1 MGKYINSTGNGP
13 IGVSYEEK
21 ITALVQAGAEEIP
34 TPKEFQENLVCV
46 VNNGMFA
53 AAGYAYRPAE
63 MNAFLHPC
71 GRPKKWF
78 IWDEVAH
85 YAE

>member
-1 MGKYINSTGNGP
+1 MGKYINNTGNGP
-13 IGVSYEEK
+13 MGVSYEEK

-34 TPKEFQENLVCV
+34 TPTEFQENLVCV

-53 AAGYAYRPAE
+53 AAAHLYEPKE
-63 MNAFLHPC
+63 MNRFLQSC

-78 IWDEVAH
+78 IWDEVAQ
-85 YAE
+85 YAK